1 MAECEAERVIQSFR
15 RIRGPGICRYAEP
28 ARDRRG
34 DPSSTASVPNHKA
47 GFALYLGSLLVMAYV
62 TAVANSQAPTAG
74 RSGGLSGGG
83 PCPGTQLRGSRAP
96 LLVCSHCAMEGSLLR
111 PGEMLQLTRRAVR
124 LPDDLLTIGMLAV
137 LIIEAPNNRRR
148 VGKRQFV
155 LIKNGVTVDWLR
167 WLVLPLKPGQGPFL
181 APERLW

>member
-1 MAECEAERVIQSFR
+1 MLQPLQTRRPLPPAALEALVVAALALGLNCAGAVRRYWFAATVLWRV
-15 RIRGPGICRYAEP
+15 
-28 ARDRRG
+28 
-34 DPSSTASVPNHKA
+34 
-47 GFALYLGSLLVMAYV
+47 AYD
-62 TAVANSQAPTAG
+62 G
-74 RSGGLSGGG
+74 
-83 PCPGTQLRGSRAP
+83 
-96 LLVCSHCAMEGSLLR
+96 LLR